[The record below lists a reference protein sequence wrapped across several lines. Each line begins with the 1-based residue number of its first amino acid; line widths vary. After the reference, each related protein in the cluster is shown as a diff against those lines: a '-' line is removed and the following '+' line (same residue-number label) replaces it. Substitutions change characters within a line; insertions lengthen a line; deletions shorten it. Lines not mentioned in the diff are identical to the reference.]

1 MWASLYCYRVSD
13 TQNAYLRPFI
23 FGQSL
28 HILESGQTGSSACFK
43 DETEECLTQH
53 MFLSGRGHSVGTKL
67 QLAAHIIRLIFTRC
81 QSSL

>member
-1 MWASLYCYRVSD
+1 MWASLYCDRVSD

-28 HILESGQTGSSACFK
+28 HILESAQTGLSACFK

-53 MFLSGRGHSVGTKL
+53 MFLNGRGHSMGTKL
-67 QLAAHIIRLIFTRC
+67 QLAVHVRRLVLTRC